1 MFIGEQP
8 TRDIRYRSKGNL
20 PPAKKARKRK
30 ASDITGVVAL
40 AGSKTMTSISKT
52 EISKINTLHATAVNA
67 CLRWKI

>member
-8 TRDIRYRSKGNL
+8 TRKTRHRSKGNL

-30 ASDITGVVAL
+30 ASEITSEVAL
-40 AGSKTMTSISKT
+40 ADIKTMTTISKT
-52 EISKINTLHATAVNA
+52 EISKINTQDATAVNA